1 MCNPLRPNGLQP
13 IRFFCPWDFP
23 GKIPGVGCHFLLQG
37 IFPTQGLNLVSCSGR
52 QMLSLPLSHQGNP
65 EFMLLMTK
73 SLLVRKKLG
82 KTISLGRKCCDQDLK
97 DIRVGMGSS
106 TRGTGGSQG
115 KERWRKIFCITFWS
129 HHLPESSDPHHIP
142 SWMRTVSRSM

>member
-1 MCNPLRPNGLQP
+1 MQPFATLRTAAHQVLLSVGFSRQEPWSGLSFSSPRDLPN
-13 IRFFCPWDFP
+13 
-23 GKIPGVGCHFLLQG
+23 PGVEPGLLLWQAD
-37 IFPTQGLNLVSCSGR
+37 
-52 QMLSLPLSHQGNP
+52 SLPLSHQGNP

-73 SLLVRKKLG
+73 SLLVRKELG
-82 KTISLGRKCCDQDLK
+82 KTVSLGRKCCDQDLK

-142 SWMRTVSRSM
+142 SWMQTVPRSM